1 MNYLGRIRQLACS
14 LDVDGFVMAHDGLC
28 LLGIY
33 PEPDEDESD
42 SCNLTS
48 HGRPWSGFLRRV
60 GVGAKAPDSGE
71 ATEEQD
77 ELQRLGLFLLR
88 IEKSQRNPW
97 KGRISLERATNNDL
111 VIRHPSISKLHAHFI
126 LESGRSDVGP
136 AAMTLQLA
144 DAGSKNG
151 TRKNGQKLP
160 SGELRA
166 TFSGDVLDFGDV
178 RCELYDAA
186 ALYEQIRRRLP
197 TPELRESTKPGG

>member
-14 LDVDGFVMAHDGLC
+14 LDVDGFVMAHDGLY

-33 PEPDEDESD
+33 PEPDEDQSD

-48 HGRPWSGFLRRV
+48 LGRLRSGFLRRV
-60 GVGAKAPDSGE
+60 GVGAKTESGE
-71 ATEEQD
+71 ATEEPD
-77 ELQRLGLFLLR
+77 ELERLGLFLLR

-97 KGRISLERATNNDL
+97 KGRISLGRATNNDL
-111 VIRHPSISKLHAHFI
+111 IIRHPSISKLHAHFI
-126 LESGRSDVGP
+126 LESGRGVGG
-136 AAMTLQLA
+136 AAQMTLQVA

-151 TRKNGQKLP
+151 TRKNGQALP

-178 RCELYDAA
+178 RCELYAAA
-186 ALYEQIRRRLP
+186 ALHEQIRRRLP
-197 TPELRESTKPGG
+197 TPELRESTKTGG